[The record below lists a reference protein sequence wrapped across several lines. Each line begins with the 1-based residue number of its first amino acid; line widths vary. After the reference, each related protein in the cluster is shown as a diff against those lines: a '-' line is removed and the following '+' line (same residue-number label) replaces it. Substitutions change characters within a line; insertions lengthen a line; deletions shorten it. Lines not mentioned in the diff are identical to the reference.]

1 MTPNGDRQ
9 GLLELELSPRG
20 AGAFA
25 PGARIRARLI
35 AAAIALSA
43 VAGAPREPA
52 PVEVRDREAP
62 ATAPAFLGETLRYA
76 MTILGVAGGE
86 LTLSAQPAE
95 LAGRAAWKFELSAVS
110 NDFLS
115 KLFLVRDY
123 MVSWVDPRTFRS
135 VRFEKHTVEGKRV
148 RDELTEF
155 DYERGVAVHE
165 GKTVR
170 LADASLDTLSSVY
183 YLRTVPLEGDRPLE
197 MQVFSDE
204 PRALKVEVQAREKVT
219 TPAGTFST
227 IRVEP
232 KSSGSSLI
240 GKGKNL
246 VLWLT
251 DDDRRIPVQIRSKL
265 KVGTLVGKLKAIE
278 STRAVVRGKYS
289 VLDPRGAPARPQAK
303 TEDGRPITALTP
315 AP

>member
-1 MTPNGDRQ
+1 VTPTVYRQARQDRQ
-9 GLLELELSPRG
+9 ISH
-20 AGAFA
+20 
-25 PGARIRARLI
+25 RAHPLRS
-35 AAAIALSA
+35 AAAALLLLAAA
-43 VAGAPREPA
+43 VEGAASGSPMEKNAPEP
-52 PVEVRDREAP
+52 PFV
-62 ATAPAFLGETLRYA
+62 GETLRYA
-76 MTILGVAGGE
+76 MTILGVAGGD

-95 LAGRAAWKFELSAVS
+95 LAGRPAWKFELSAVS

-135 VRFEKHTVEGKRV
+135 LRFEKHTVEGKRV

-155 DYERGVAVHE
+155 DYERGVAMVDDK

-170 LADASLDTLSSVY
+170 LNDATLDTLSSVY
-183 YLRTVPLEGDRPLE
+183 YLRTLPLEVGGDKPPPE

-204 PRALKVEVQAREKVT
+204 PRSLKVEIQARERIA
-219 TPAGTFST
+219 TPAGTFAT

-232 KSSGSSLI
+232 KSTGSSLI

-251 DDDRRIPVQIRSKL
+251 DDEK
-265 KVGTLVGKLKAIE
+265 
-278 STRAVVRGKYS
+278 
-289 VLDPRGAPARPQAK
+289 
-303 TEDGRPITALTP
+303 
-315 AP
+315 